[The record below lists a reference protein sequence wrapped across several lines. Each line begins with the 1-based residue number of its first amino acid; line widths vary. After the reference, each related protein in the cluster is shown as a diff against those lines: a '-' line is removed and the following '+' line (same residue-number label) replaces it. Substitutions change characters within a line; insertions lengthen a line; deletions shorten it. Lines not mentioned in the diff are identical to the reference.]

1 MFCFQML
8 ACITG
13 DQTRDERWL
22 ILIFLLT
29 GNSYEAH
36 SVRLQMVNK
45 GDPSIC
51 CFSQFRNKLLRI
63 LQGHC

>member
-29 GNSYEAH
+29 GNSYEAR
-36 SVRLQMVNK
+36 SVRFATGEQGRSKYMLFQ
-45 GDPSIC
+45 SI
-51 CFSQFRNKLLRI
+51 
-63 LQGHC
+63 